1 MSLGLI
7 SAGLVIIGLSNV
19 ALGEALSLGCT
30 TGSPLPLARP
40 SEPRPLAFSLPATC
54 FACWFPKL
62 LLINESLMFCR
73 GSEQQRRQRQL
84 VESLGLP
91 RDLARQD
98 LQKEAG
104 QIEQGKRAAWSSLP
118 QHMHTISLPDFSK
131 SRASIFCLQ
140 SSHEGRPRNG
150 WRGTTPAGRTTW
162 QLQHQ
167 LSRTVVTVE
176 PSRRRQPAE
185 PQSHFL
191 VAPSTWIKEVQIY
204 ET

>member
-1 MSLGLI
+1 MDLGGLI

-19 ALGEALSLGCT
+19 ALGEALPLACT

-40 SEPRPLAFSLPATC
+40 LEPRPLAFPLPATW
-54 FACWFPKL
+54 FASWFSKE
-62 LLINESLMFCR
+62 LLINESLIFWR

-140 SSHEGRPRNG
+140 SAHEGRPRNG

-167 LSRTVVTVE
+167 L
-176 PSRRRQPAE
+176 
-185 PQSHFL
+185 L
-191 VAPSTWIKEVQIY
+191 
-204 ET
+204 